1 MLKIVASELL
11 SEPCLE
17 EEEEEEASPQ
27 LSEDFSEAAYLLG
40 KYYQLLCKFSLWP

>member
-11 SEPCLE
+11 SE

-27 LSEDFSEAAYLLG
+27 PSEDFSEAAYLLG